1 AWGTGSGWSRR
12 IARVVWIISSRSVPS
27 GIQFL
32 LRGKFSSAAL
42 SGAVL
47 IVLSRSRLGYCRAH
61 RRQSL
66 QGTQDFRLI
75 VGEMAYEDVGVPD
88 FPEGPKLLRDF
99 VDRSRDQGFCRHA
112 AIAPIQRLLQQ
123 RLRLGGRLADI
134 NVAPQDDGV
143 RLFAVGGT
151 ALTIEIGLCARL
163 RPGEAGARDPAFRQP
178 CRAADGW
185 RCTGA

>member
-1 AWGTGSGWSRR
+1 MPWSLSTRNRQRWVLPPLAAAWPANRILRISSSGTGSGFSRR
-12 IARVVWIISSRSVPS
+12 IARVVWIISNRSVPS

-47 IVLSRSRLGYCRAH
+47 IVLSQSRLGYCRAH

-66 QGTQDFRLI
+66 QGTQDLRLV

-88 FPEGPKLLRDF
+88 FREGPKLLRDF

-112 AIAPIQRLLQQ
+112 TIALAQRSLQHG
-123 RLRLGGRLADI
+123 LALGVRLANV
-134 NVAPQDDGV
+134 NVAPQRDGA
-143 RLFAVGGT
+143 RLFTVSGAALAINVG
-151 ALTIEIGLCARL
+151 L
-163 RPGEAGARDPAFRQP
+163 
-178 CRAADGW
+178 
-185 RCTGA
+185 